1 MARYELT
8 DQEWQRI
15 EPLLPPTHTGKRG
28 HPFSEHRPVL
38 NGILWILRSGAPWED
53 LPARYPL
60 RSTCHDRLRRWQED
74 GTWTRILQALQAQQD
89 QEGNVVWVNSAIDGS
104 SVRAHPDAAGARK
117 PKKGGDAGRTQIVVV
132 PVGSPVTRCRR
143 RPGAGA

>member
-28 HPFSEHRPVL
+28 HPFSQHRPVL

-53 LPARYPL
+53 LPARYPP

-74 GTWTRILQALQAQQD
+74 GTWEKVLQALQADQD
-89 QEGNVVWVNSAIDGS
+89 HEGNVIWVNAAIDGS
-104 SVRAHPDAAGARK
+104 HVRAHPDAAGARK
-117 PKKGGDAGRTQIVVV
+117 QKKGASAGRTQIFVH
-132 PVGSPVTRCRR
+132 PIGAPAIHRPRR
-143 RPGAGA
+143 RGAGA